1 MALEQLS
8 LIAKNSQKAN
18 LETIA
23 YEEKGIIDGLD
34 TLAISSMSGRTL
46 KNNDREAQLKQTNN
60 MSMDKEK
67 FQALHETIVFEKADK
82 VSYESSYGNNWVY
95 AYDLPYDLSTDDA
108 LIFANA
114 IEEEYGGIKSF
125 RLFTYVSMVERSQ
138 K

>member
-82 VSYESSYGNNWVY
+82 VSYE
-95 AYDLPYDLSTDDA
+95 
-108 LIFANA
+108 
-114 IEEEYGGIKSF
+114 
-125 RLFTYVSMVERSQ
+125 
-138 K
+138 